1 MRKRLKTDFVN
12 IIGAGL
18 SGCEAAYQ
26 LAKRGIN
33 VKMYDIKP
41 KDFTPAHANADF
53 AELVCSNSLK
63 SKELTNACGLLKQEL
78 RELDSLIISCADNT
92 SVPAGNA
99 LAVDRSLFARQVTDK
114 IKSYDNIEVICKEV
128 TEIDPEELTII
139 ATGPL
144 TTEKLQKSISS
155 LTQNGN
161 LYFFDAAAPIVD
173 GNTIDLN
180 SAFIC
185 DRYGKGDGDYLNCPL
200 NKAEY
205 YDFANE
211 LINAQVVALND
222 FENSRVFEGCMPI
235 EVMAK
240 RGIESMRFGPLKPV
254 GLTDNSG
261 KMPYAAI
268 QLRKENLE
276 GSYYNMVGFQ
286 TNLIFSE
293 QKRVF
298 SMIPAL
304 KNAEFIKYGVMHR
317 NTFINSPKVLSKT
330 FQLKENKNIFFAGQI
345 SGVEG
350 YVESVASGLISA
362 LNMYNLINSK
372 EGIDFTRETVAG
384 ALSEYIS
391 TQNANFQPMNANF
404 AILKPL
410 SNIVKD
416 KKLRNTAYAERSL
429 AKIKEIIDNNHI
441 I

>member
-1 MRKRLKTDFVN
+1 
-12 IIGAGL
+12 
-18 SGCEAAYQ
+18 
-26 LAKRGIN
+26 
-33 VKMYDIKP
+33 
-41 KDFTPAHANADF
+41 
-53 AELVCSNSLK
+53 
-63 SKELTNACGLLKQEL
+63 
-78 RELDSLIISCADNT
+78 
-92 SVPAGNA
+92 
-99 LAVDRSLFARQVTDK
+99 
-114 IKSYDNIEVICKEV
+114 
-128 TEIDPEELTII
+128 
-139 ATGPL
+139 
-144 TTEKLQKSISS
+144 
-155 LTQNGN
+155 
-161 LYFFDAAAPIVD
+161 
-173 GNTIDLN
+173 
-180 SAFIC
+180 
-185 DRYGKGDGDYLNCPL
+185 
-200 NKAEY
+200 
-205 YDFANE
+205 
-211 LINAQVVALND
+211 
-222 FENSRVFEGCMPI
+222 MPI